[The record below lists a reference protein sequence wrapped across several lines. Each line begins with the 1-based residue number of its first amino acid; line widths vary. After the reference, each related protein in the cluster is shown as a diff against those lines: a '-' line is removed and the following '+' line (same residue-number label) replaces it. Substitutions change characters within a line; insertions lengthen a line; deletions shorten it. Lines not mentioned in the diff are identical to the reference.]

1 MVPPLNVNI
10 ETPLLIFG
18 DRIIV
23 LLITPA
29 KEIKLVRPLN
39 TDAHFIRVVSIDLAY
54 KPNEAVW

>member
-1 MVPPLNVNI
+1 MDGLRLIVNI
-10 ETPLLIFG
+10 ETPILIP
-18 DRIIV
+18 DNKIIV
-23 LLITPA
+23 LLSA